1 MSPLVRRIVTALA
14 LVGFIAAATSTY
26 VHYQLSQDAGYTSF
40 CDINESVSCTQVY
53 LSRFGSVGGIPVAL
67 LGAFWFGVVGLL
79 TLAAGRGSDE
89 LAENVGGYLLVLST
103 IGLATVLF
111 LGYTSFMVLGAVCL
125 LCVVVYVAVI
135 GIFLSSGAVG
145 SVPWLSIPGRVVSD
159 LGRLARTP
167 AALLVTLV
175 YLGVTAAAVVM
186 FQMEPAGAP
195 VLAARPSSDPATGA
209 AESADGPSEIERF
222 WDAQP
227 RVELPVPHEGAQVL
241 VVKFNDYECPSCA
254 ATYLAYEPIFARFES
269 SHPGAVRHVSL
280 DYPLD
285 PECNEQTPRG
295 MHAGACEAAVA
306 VRLARREGR
315 DESMSRWL
323 YENQQSLSRESVR
336 DALERIAGM
345 SDFDALYEETLED
358 VREDIAL
365 GGSIAIEATPTFV
378 VNGVMLKGGL
388 QPQYFEAAIA
398 LELERAAA
406 GPASE

>member
-1 MSPLVRRIVTALA
+1 
-14 LVGFIAAATSTY
+14 
-26 VHYQLSQDAGYTSF
+26 
-40 CDINESVSCTQVY
+40 
-53 LSRFGSVGGIPVAL
+53 
-67 LGAFWFGVVGLL
+67 
-79 TLAAGRGSDE
+79 
-89 LAENVGGYLLVLST
+89 
-103 IGLATVLF
+103 
-111 LGYTSFMVLGAVCL
+111 VCL

-135 GIFLSSGAVG
+135 GIFLLSGAVG
-145 SVPWLSIPGRVVSD
+145 SVPWLSIPRRAAAD
-159 LGRLARTP
+159 LGRLVRTP
-167 AALLVTLV
+167 LPLAVALL
-175 YLGVTAAAVVM
+175 YLGATAAAVM
-186 FQMEPAGAP
+186 LFPTEPAGASTLTASP
-195 VLAARPSSDPATGA
+195 PSDANGGSG
-209 AESADGPSEIERF
+209 ESADNASEIERF

-227 RVELPVPHEGAQVL
+227 RVELSVPHEGAQVL

-315 DESMSRWL
+315 DELMARWL
-323 YENQQSLSRESVR
+323 YDNQESLSRESVKE
-336 DALERIAGM
+336 ALERIAGVL
-345 SDFDALYEETLED
+345 DFDELYDATLEE
-358 VREDIAL
+358 VKEDIAL
-365 GGSIAIEATPTFV
+365 GGLIAIEATPTFV

-406 GPASE
+406 GPASK

>member
-1 MSPLVRRIVTALA
+1 MSPLVRRIVLALA
-14 LVGFIAAATSTY
+14 LVGFASATTSTY
-26 VHYQLSQDAGYTSF
+26 VHYQLTLDASYTSF

-79 TLAAGRGSDE
+79 TLAAGRGDDA
-89 LAENVGGYLLVLST
+89 LAANVGGYLLVLST
-103 IGLATVLF
+103 VGLATVLF
-111 LGYTSFMVLGAVCL
+111 LGYTSFIVLGAVCL
-125 LCVVVYVAVI
+125 LCVVVYAAVI

-145 SVPWLSIPGRVVSD
+145 SVSWLSIPGRAVRD
-159 LGRLARTP
+159 LGRLVRTP
-167 AALLVTLV
+167 AALLVALI
-175 YLGVTAAAVVM
+175 YLGATAAAVVA
-186 FQMEPAGAP
+186 FQMDPVGDP
-195 VLAARPSSDPATGA
+195 VLAARPPSDSASGAGQFADAT
-209 AESADGPSEIERF
+209 SEIERF

-227 RVELPVPHEGAQVL
+227 RVELPVSREDAQVL
-241 VVKFNDYECPSCA
+241 VIKFNDYECPSCA

-285 PECNEQTPRG
+285 PECNDQAPRG
-295 MHAGACEAAVA
+295 MHEGACEAAVA

-345 SDFDALYEETLED
+345 SDFDVLYDATLED
-358 VREDIAL
+358 VKEDIAL

-398 LELERAAA
+398 LELERASA
-406 GPASE
+406 GPESE

>member
-1 MSPLVRRIVTALA
+1 MSPLVRRIVLALA
-14 LVGFIAAATSTY
+14 LVGFASAATSTY
-26 VHYQLSQDAGYTSF
+26 VHYQLALDAGYTSF

-67 LGAFWFGVVGLL
+67 LGAFWFGFVGLL
-79 TLAAGRGSDE
+79 ALAAGRGGDA

-103 IGLATVLF
+103 VGLATVLF

-145 SVPWLSIPGRVVSD
+145 SVPWLSIPRRAVSD
-159 LGRLARTP
+159 LGRLVRTP
-167 AALLVTLV
+167 VALIVALV
-175 YLGVTAAAVVM
+175 YLGATAATVMM
-186 FQMEPAGAP
+186 FQIEPASAP
-195 VLAARPSSDPATGA
+195 VLTARPPSDPATGP
-209 AESADGPSEIERF
+209 AESADTTSEIERF

-227 RVELPVPHEGAQVL
+227 RVELSVSREGAQVL

-269 SHPGAVRHVSL
+269 SHPGAVRHVNL

-285 PECNEQTPRG
+285 PECNDQTPRG

-336 DALERIAGM
+336 DALERITGM
-345 SDFDALYEETLED
+345 SDFDALYEATLED
-358 VREDIAL
+358 VKADIAL
-365 GGSIAIEATPTFV
+365 GGLIAIEATPTFV

-398 LELERAAA
+398 LELERASA